1 MTGIPY
7 LIRRIKNMGIRT
19 SISRTLM
26 ASALSLVFASIIVLY
41 YSNNLDQIQVS
52 GQVTYEVHIQPGS
65 SQPATP
71 NPYNPTVLPSLANE
85 SVQVGSTVTWIND
98 DQTFHTVTS
107 GDALTGPD
115 GKFDSGILSPL
126 QSFPWT
132 FNSAGTFSY
141 YCTIHPYMRGWVRVG

>member
-1 MTGIPY
+1 MTCIQY
-7 LIRRIKNMGIRT
+7 LLRQIKNMGIRT

-41 YSNNLDQIQVS
+41 YSSNFDGIQVL
-52 GQVTYEVHIQPGS
+52 GRVTYEVHIQPGS

-71 NPYNPTVLPSLANE
+71 NPYNPTVLPALANE

-107 GDALTGPD
+107 G
-115 GKFDSGILSPL
+115 
-126 QSFPWT
+126 
-132 FNSAGTFSY
+132 
-141 YCTIHPYMRGWVRVG
+141 